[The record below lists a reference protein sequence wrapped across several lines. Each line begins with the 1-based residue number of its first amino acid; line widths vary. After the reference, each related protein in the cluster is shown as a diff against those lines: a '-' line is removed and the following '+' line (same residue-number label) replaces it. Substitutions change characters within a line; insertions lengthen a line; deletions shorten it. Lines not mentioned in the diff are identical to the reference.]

1 MGRHFKD
8 IIQRRSTHTK
18 ISNMKSFSLLLSL
31 ACVATLASSEPRFK
45 KLKKMDLSRTLEELV
60 RCEGEIQKAIEDCS
74 HITDA
79 ASFQTCLNDIL
90 GASDCVKCVCDVV
103 PLPLI
108 CP

>member
-1 MGRHFKD
+1 MGRQAKD
-8 IIQRRSTHTK
+8 IIQSRFTNTK
-18 ISNMKSFSLLLSL
+18 ISNMKSFFLLSL

-45 KLKKMDLSRTLEELV
+45 KLQKMDLSCTLEELV